1 MECTPRHNT
10 VDCPTLFWAAMPGN
24 EADFPAEESYYTF
37 IEQAVCFFT
46 GETNYRSSLS
56 PFGIKMVDRLTGKP
70 LHLDISD
77 LPMKRGTITN
87 RNKFI
92 LGPSGSG
99 KSFFTNHLTRQYY
112 EQGTHIVLID
122 TGNSYQGLCEMIRR
136 KTGGK
141 DGIYFTYTDETPIA
155 FNPFYTDDKVFDIEK
170 RESIKTLLLTL
181 WKKDTEPATRAE
193 EVALSNAVSL
203 YIERIKRDNSVEPS
217 FNTFYEFVKTDYRA
231 VLDAISALRDPELSP
246 QEQTLACLEILY
258 PDWKRLPDLSAAAQ
272 AAMVFINCGKSVEA
286 AVPKP
291 ALVDWDTDAAI
302 MAPAVDKVLG
312 YSCRRCTYLHWWE
325 FIGAFGCIGDGQF
338 AQVVSIRNKR
348 LHGKKLDKAEQEFV
362 RNNPDL
368 VTLPK
373 HKLTSAEEEFFKSLG
388 V

>member
-1 MECTPRHNT
+1 MQKMRFVSFCRKSQQGHMIHSCLT
-10 VDCPTLFWAAMPGN
+10 VCGQEFA
-24 EADFPAEESYYTF
+24 
-37 IEQAVCFFT
+37 I
-46 GETNYRSSLS
+46 RS
-56 PFGIKMVDRLTGKP
+56 
-70 LHLDISD
+70 
-77 LPMKRGTITN
+77 
-87 RNKFI
+87 
-92 LGPSGSG
+92 
-99 KSFFTNHLTRQYY
+99 
-112 EQGTHIVLID
+112 
-122 TGNSYQGLCEMIRR
+122 
-136 KTGGK
+136 
-141 DGIYFTYTDETPIA
+141 
-155 FNPFYTDDKVFDIEK
+155 
-170 RESIKTLLLTL
+170 
-181 WKKDTEPATRAE
+181 
-193 EVALSNAVSL
+193 
-203 YIERIKRDNSVEPS
+203 
-217 FNTFYEFVKTDYRA
+217 DYRA

-272 AAMVFINCGKSVEA
+272 AAMVFINCGKPVEA

-312 YSCRRCTYLHWWE
+312 YSCRRCAYLHWWE